1 MAISNPKKI
10 NNAAIMKLAQWLKSN
25 NASPIKQAMS
35 KTFGPD
41 IKFKDGRQEISNMDK
56 YFNTNKLKKG
66 VQVDLENPSEFLNEN
81 AAKTYN
87 DTYKRAMDTQNLD
100 NGVTLGQ
107 LGKLGLGAASAHPF
121 LAGAGALT
129 TGMNIAGLTDN
140 DKFGGQLGGAALG
153 GLGSYLAGL
162 NPGYAYLA
170 TTAGGALGS
179 LFDKLREKREQEA
192 ALAQQY
198 QQVYR

>member
-10 NNAAIMKLAQWLKSN
+10 TNSGIMKLAKWLKSN
-25 NASPIKQAMS
+25 NASPISQAIS
-35 KTFGPD
+35 KTFGSD
-41 IKFKDGRQEISNMDK
+41 IKSKEGGGYIINNMNK
-56 YFNTNKLKKG
+56 YFNDKFKEGIQIDWK
-66 VQVDLENPSEFLNEN
+66 DPSEFLNEN
-81 AAKTYN
+81 AAKTYG
-87 DTYKRAMDTQNLD
+87 DAYKNAAATQNLD

-140 DKFGGQLGGAALG
+140 DKFGGQLGGAALA
-153 GLGSYLAGL
+153 GLGSYLAGF

-179 LFDKLREKREQEA
+179 LFDKLREKREREA

-198 QQVYR
+198 QQAYR

>member
-1 MAISNPKKI
+1 MTISNPKKI
-10 NNAAIMKLAQWLKSN
+10 TNSGIMKLAQWLKSN
-25 NASPIKQAMS
+25 NASPISQAMS
-35 KTFGPD
+35 KTFGSD
-41 IKFKDGRQEISNMDK
+41 MKSKEGGGYVINNMNK
-56 YFNTNKLKKG
+56 YFNNKFKEGIPIDWK
-66 VQVDLENPSEFLNEN
+66 DPSEFLNEN
-81 AAKTYN
+81 AAKTYG
-87 DTYKRAMDTQNLD
+87 DAYKNAAATQNLD

-107 LGKLGLGAASAHPF
+107 LGKLGLGAASEHPF

-162 NPGYAYLA
+162 NPGYAYLV

-179 LFDKLREKREQEA
+179 LFDKLRAKREQEA

-198 QQVYR
+198 QQGYR

>member
-1 MAISNPKKI
+1 MAISNPKRF
-10 NNAAIMKLAQWLKSN
+10 NNSAIMKLAKWLKSN

-41 IKFKDGRQEISNMDK
+41 IKFKDGSQEISNMDK
-56 YFNTNKLKKG
+56 YFNNKFKEG
-66 VQVDLENPSEFLNEN
+66 TQVNWEDPSEFLNEN
-81 AAKTYN
+81 AAKTYS
-87 DTYKRAMDTQNLD
+87 DAYKSAMNTQNLD

-129 TGMNIAGLTDN
+129 TGMNLAGLTDN

-153 GLGSYLAGL
+153 GLASWGFGL
-162 NPGYAYLA
+162 KPGYAYLA
-170 TTAGGALGS
+170 TAAGGALGS

-192 ALAQQY
+192 ALARQY

>member
-1 MAISNPKKI
+1 MAISNPKRF
-10 NNAAIMKLAQWLKSN
+10 NNATIMKLAQWLKAN
-25 NASPIKQAMS
+25 NANPIKQALS
-35 KTFGPD
+35 KTFGSD
-41 IKFKDGRQEISNMDK
+41 IKFKKGGYDINNANK
-56 YFNTNKLKKG
+56 YFKDNIQKG
-66 VQVDLENPSEFLNEN
+66 TPIDYENPSNVLNE
-81 AAKTYN
+81 ATAKTYS
-87 DTYKRAMDTQNLD
+87 DAYKNATDVQNLD

-107 LGKLGLGAASAHPF
+107 LGKLGMGAASEHPF

-153 GLGSYLAGL
+153 GLSSYLAGL

-179 LFDKLREKREQEA
+179 LFDKLRAKREQEA

-198 QQVYR
+198 QQGYR

>member
-1 MAISNPKKI
+1 MANTKTNPKRFK
-10 NNAAIMKLAQWLKSN
+10 NPTMLKLANWLNSN
-25 NASPIKQAMS
+25 SEKPMKMN
-35 KTFGPD
+35 PD
-41 IKFKDGRQEISNMDK
+41 
-56 YFNTNKLKKG
+56 
-66 VQVDLENPSEFLNEN
+66 
-81 AAKTYN
+81 
-87 DTYKRAMDTQNLD
+87 
-100 NGVTLGQ
+100 GVTIGEM
-107 LGKLGLGAASAHPF
+107 GKMGLGAASAHPF
-121 LAGAGALT
+121 LTGAGALT

-179 LFDKLREKREQEA
+179 LFDKLRAKREQEA

-198 QQVYR
+198 QQGYR

>member
-1 MAISNPKKI
+1 MAISNPKRF
-10 NNAAIMKLAQWLKSN
+10 NNAGIMKLAKWLKAN

-41 IKFKDGRQEISNMDK
+41 IKFKDDGQEISNMNK
-56 YFNTNKLKKG
+56 YFNNKFKEG
-66 VQVDLENPSEFLNEN
+66 VQVNWEDPSEYLNEN
-81 AAKTYN
+81 AAKTYG
-87 DTYKRAMDTQNLD
+87 DAYKRAMDTQNLD

-129 TGMNIAGLTDN
+129 TGMNLAGLTDN

-153 GLGSYLAGL
+153 GLASWGLGL

-179 LFDKLREKREQEA
+179 LFDKLRAKREQEA

-198 QQVYR
+198 QQGYR

>member
-1 MAISNPKKI
+1 MAISNPKKFT
-10 NNAAIMKLAQWLKSN
+10 NSGVMKLAKWLKSN

-41 IKFKDGRQEISNMDK
+41 VKFKDGSQEISNMDK
-56 YFNTNKLKKG
+56 YFNNKFKKG
-66 VQVDLENPSEFLNEN
+66 VQVNWEDPSEYLNEN
-81 AAKTYN
+81 AAKAYS
-87 DTYKRAMDTQNLD
+87 DAYKRAMDTQNLD

-129 TGMNIAGLTDN
+129 TGINLAGLTDN

-153 GLGSYLAGL
+153 GLASWGFGL
-162 NPGYAYLA
+162 KPGYAYLA

-179 LFDKLREKREQEA
+179 LFDKLREKRELEA